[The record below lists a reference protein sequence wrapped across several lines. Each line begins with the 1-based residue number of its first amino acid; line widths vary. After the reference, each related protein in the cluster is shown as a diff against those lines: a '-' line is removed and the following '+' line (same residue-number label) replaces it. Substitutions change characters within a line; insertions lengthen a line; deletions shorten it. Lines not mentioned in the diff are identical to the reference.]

1 VAHLVA
7 RTVHIRA
14 CEDLA
19 TVGDN
24 LLGDREALDV
34 ADVVVGVAADG
45 GRVEDPL

>member
-1 VAHLVA
+1 
-7 RTVHIRA
+7 
-14 CEDLA
+14 
-19 TVGDN
+19 